1 MKGGLAV
8 LATQWRDE
16 ADTLRRRGASAQAVA
31 LESCADELE
40 RALRDRDNELLNLTE
55 AARLSGYSSEHLGRM
70 VRNGVIPNAGRPN
83 APRIRHSDLPRKV
96 GLPPGD
102 KPMHIA
108 DTSKEQIARSIV
120 QGGEAR

>member
-1 MKGGLAV
+1 MTGPTDLTA
-8 LATQWRDE
+8 QWRDE
-16 ADTLRRRGASAQAVA
+16 ADMLRRRGASAQAVA
-31 LESCADELE
+31 LETCADDLE
-40 RALRDRDNELLNLTE
+40 AALRERDETLLNLTE
-55 AARLSGYSSEHLGRM
+55 ASRLSGYSGGHLSRM
-70 VRNGVIPNAGRPN
+70 VRDGTIPNAGRPN

-108 DTSKEQIARSIV
+108 DTSRSQIARSIV

>member
-1 MKGGLAV
+1 MTGLYDLTAK
-8 LATQWRDE
+8 WRTDAE
-16 ADTLRRRGASAQAVA
+16 TLRRRGAAAQAVA
-31 LESCADELE
+31 VESCAEDLE
-40 RALRDRDNELLNLTE
+40 AALRERDETLLNLTE
-55 AARLSGYSSEHLGRM
+55 ASRLSGYSGGHLSRM
-70 VRNGVIPNAGRPN
+70 VRDGTIPNAGRPN
-83 APRIRHSDLPRKV
+83 APRIRHSDVHRKV